1 MPQIVS
7 DRQLSLETCS
17 MRISS
22 KKAVINLAVD
32 NVAIRSV
39 LDIFGQVDCLS
50 FTENSY
56 KYVVHHH
63 VCVVILT
70 RALLIHAQSV
80 SRVTCQTTNGNDYS
94 SRARLVPAL
103 LFSSG
108 SRIKHSVYGGLSKC
122 QKERVY
128 LRVVGSFRLSPVVK
142 VLKTVFQTR

>member
-7 DRQLSLETCS
+7 ERQLSVEACS
-17 MRISS
+17 RRISS
-22 KKAVINLAVD
+22 KKAVINLVVD
-32 NVAIRSV
+32 SVAIRSV
-39 LDIFGQVDCLS
+39 LDSFGQVDCLR

-56 KYVVHHH
+56 KYVVHQQ

-70 RALLIHAQSV
+70 PALLIHAQSV
-80 SRVTCQTTNGNDYS
+80 SRVTCQATNGNDCS

-108 SRIKHSVYGGLSKC
+108 SRIKYSACGGLSKS
-122 QKERVY
+122 QKERVC
-128 LRVVGSFRLSPVVK
+128 LRVVGTFRLSPVVK